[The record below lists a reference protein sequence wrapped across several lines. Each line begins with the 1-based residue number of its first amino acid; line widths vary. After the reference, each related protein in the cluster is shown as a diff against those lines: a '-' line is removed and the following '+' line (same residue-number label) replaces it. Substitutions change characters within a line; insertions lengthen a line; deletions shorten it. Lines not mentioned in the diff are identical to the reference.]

1 MINKMKHNK
10 LQKFQLFFIVLLL
23 FTANLII
30 AQGKEKPR
38 KCIMVF
44 GAHADDVEL
53 MAGGTFAKYIS
64 EGYEGIYVCVINNFA
79 GCGIESVGG
88 GTKPPPGVIS
98 PLFSVSNSPQS
109 YPVDALETIQIRQ
122 EEAKSASAVFHAS
135 PVFLDF
141 RQGYIWQGRKRCYF
155 GSDEYH
161 QFQPPGKQVIS
172 LAELESGNIDYFV
185 DLLKKYSPEIVII
198 HTLGGDKHDHGNSAY
213 IIYLAFR
220 EAMEKGVPVGKL
232 WMKPKGWLLDS
243 EGKANRR
250 GKPDVRVDVRKFID
264 VKYEAL
270 NKHVSQ
276 KGIPRKQTRPEE
288 VTEEF
293 ITVLDNTK

>member
-1 MINKMKHNK
+1 MNKMKHK
-10 LQKFQLFFIVLLL
+10 KIRKFLSFFVVVLLL
-23 FTANLII
+23 TTNVII

-44 GAHADDVEL
+44 GAHADDVEP
-53 MAGGTFAKYIS
+53 MAGGTFTKYIS

-88 GTKPPPGVIS
+88 GTDAPPEVTR
-98 PLFSVSNSPQS
+98 PLFTISNSPQS

-122 EEAKSASAVFHAS
+122 EESIRAAAVFHAT

-141 RQGYIWQGRKRCYF
+141 REGFIWQGRKRCHY

-161 QFQPPGKQVIS
+161 QFQPPGRQVIS
-172 LAELESGNIDYFV
+172 LAEEESGNVEYFV
-185 DLLKKYSPEIVII
+185 DLLEKYSPEIVII

-213 IIYLAFR
+213 IVYLAFR
-220 EAMEKGVPVGKL
+220 EAMEDGVPVGKL

-250 GKPDVRVDVRKFID
+250 GKPDVHIDVRKFID

-276 KGIPRKQTRPEE
+276 KGIPRKQTRPGE

>member
-1 MINKMKHNK
+1 MNKMKTNR
-10 LQKFQLFFIVLLL
+10 LQKFLLFLVVLLL
-23 FTANLII
+23 ITTNLLL
-30 AQGKEKPR
+30 AQGREKPR

-44 GAHADDVEL
+44 GAHADDVEP

-88 GTKPPPGVIS
+88 GTNPPPEVTA
-98 PLFSVSNSPQS
+98 PLFTVSNSPLS
-109 YPVDALETIQIRQ
+109 YPVDALETIQIRS
-122 EEAKSASAVFHAS
+122 EESRNAAAVFHAI

-141 RQGYIWQGRKRCYF
+141 REGFVWQGRKRSYL
-155 GSDEYH
+155 GSDSYH
-161 QFQPPGKQVIS
+161 QYNPPGRQAVS
-172 LAELESGNIDYFV
+172 LAEEESGNIDYLV
-185 DLLKKYSPEIVII
+185 DLLKKYSPEIVIT
-198 HTLGGDKHDHGNSAY
+198 HTMGGDKHDHGNSGY
-213 IIYLAFR
+213 IIYLAFKK
-220 EAMEKGVPVGKL
+220 AMEKGVSIGKL

-243 EGKANRR
+243 EAIVKGR
-250 GKPDVRVDVRKFID
+250 GIADVHVDVKKYID
-264 VKYEAL
+264 LKYEAL

-276 KGIPRKQTRPEE
+276 KGVTRKQTRPEE

>member
-1 MINKMKHNK
+1 MKR
-10 LQKFQLFFIVLLL
+10 LQIRLGNIVLL
-23 FTANLII
+23 ALISVVSVY
-30 AQGKEKPR
+30 AGRPDKPR

-44 GAHADDVEL
+44 GAHADDVEP
-53 MAGGTFAKYIS
+53 MAGGTFARYIS

-88 GTKPPPGVIS
+88 GTTPPRGVTG
-98 PLFSVSNSPQS
+98 PLFSISNSPQS

-122 EEAKSASAVFHAS
+122 EEAKSAAAVFHAI

-141 RQGYIWQGRKRCYF
+141 REGFIWQGRKRCNF

-161 QFQPPGKQVIS
+161 QFQPPGRQVVS
-172 LAELESGNIDYFV
+172 LAEEESGNVDYLV
-185 DLLKKYSPEIVII
+185 DLLREYSPEIVIT

-213 IIYLAFR
+213 IIYLAFK
-220 EAMEKGVPVGKL
+220 EAMEKGAAVGQL
-232 WMKPKGWLLDS
+232 WMKPKGWLLDD
-243 EGKANRR
+243 EAKAKGR
-250 GKPDVRVDVRKFID
+250 GEANIQID
-264 VKYEAL
+264 VKEYIDIKYEAL

-288 VTEEF
+288 ITEEF
-293 ITVLDNTK
+293 ICVLDNIK

>member
-1 MINKMKHNK
+1 MNR
-10 LQKFQLFFIVLLL
+10 LLKYIL
-23 FTANLII
+23 CLLAIPALTVNII
-30 AQGKEKPR
+30 FSQPKEKPR

-44 GAHADDVEL
+44 GAHADDVEP

-88 GTKPPPGVIS
+88 GTTPPPEVKS
-98 PLFSVSNSPQS
+98 PLFTVSDSPQS
-109 YPVDALETIQIRQ
+109 YPVDALETIQIRA
-122 EEAKSASAVFHAS
+122 EEAREAAAVFHAT

-141 RQGYIWQGRKRCYF
+141 REGFVWQGRTRCYL
-155 GSDEYH
+155 GSESY
-161 QFQPPGKQVIS
+161 FQYNPPGRQAVS
-172 LAELESGNIDYFV
+172 LAEEEPGNVEYLAEF
-185 DLLKKYSPEIVII
+185 LKKYSPEIVII

-213 IIYLAFR
+213 IMYLAFR
-220 EAMEKGVPVGKL
+220 RAMEKGYAVGKL
-232 WMKPKGWLLDS
+232 WMRPKGWLLDDQAKS
-243 EGKANRR
+243 KNR
-250 GKPDVRVDVRKFID
+250 GVADVRID
-264 VKYEAL
+264 VKKYLDIKYEAL

-276 KGIPRKQTRPEE
+276 KGTIRKQTRPEE

>member
-1 MINKMKHNK
+1 MKK
-10 LQKFQLFFIVLLL
+10 ILISTLF
-23 FTANLII
+23 LILI
-30 AQGKEKPR
+30 AVSASSQDSSKPR

-44 GAHADDVEL
+44 GAHADDVEP

-64 EGYEGIYVCVINNFA
+64 AGYEGIYVCVINNLA

-88 GTKPPPGVIS
+88 GTTPPPEAIR
-98 PLFSVSNSPQS
+98 PLFTVSSSTLS
-109 YPVDALETIQIRQ
+109 YPCDALETIQIRS
-122 EEAKSASAVFHAS
+122 EEAKSAAEVFHAT

-141 RQGYIWQGRKRCYF
+141 REGLVWQGRKRCNL
-155 GSDEYH
+155 GSELYS
-161 QFQPPGKQVIS
+161 QFDPPGRQAVS
-172 LAELESGNIDYFV
+172 LAEEESGNVEYLV
-185 DLLKKYSPEIVII
+185 ALLKKYTPDIVII

-213 IIYLAFR
+213 IMYLAFKN
-220 EAMEKGVPVGKL
+220 AMEKGIPVGKL

-243 EGKANRR
+243 SGKPGKR
-250 GKPDVRVDVRKFID
+250 GKPDVRIKVAEYIP

-270 NKHVSQ
+270 NMHVSQ

-288 VTEEF
+288 STESF